1 MKKNLNFQCFLPRMR
16 NKFLL
21 SSGKLW
27 LSPME
32 GVSDLGFRNLC
43 SRRRASLTFTEM
55 IRADGLVR
63 GNNATLSL
71 VDSFDGSV
79 PTGIQLF
86 VTKPDIL
93 KKTLAIIRRGIVEKD
108 GRFSNLSV
116 IDLNFGCPSPEI
128 INLGGGPAML
138 KRTERM
144 KELLTV
150 LRTESPLPCGIKIR
164 LGMNEREKQQK
175 VYLRI
180 VELANEVGLDYLTV
194 HPKVASDDSRV
205 PIDFGALQE
214 IIDYSS
220 VPIVGNGFVVD
231 GSSAKRMLEM
241 GCSAVMIARAA
252 VGNPWVFEE
261 IERYLKTGKEVVLK
275 KDYAATWKEYK
286 SLAERYGTKEKYHDY
301 HKKVFELRGKG
312 DLGFHSPSKILKWV

>member
-1 MKKNLNFQCFLPRMR
+1 
-16 NKFLL
+16 
-21 SSGKLW
+21 
-27 LSPME
+27 ME
-32 GVSDLGFRNLC
+32 GVSDLGFRTLC
-43 SRRRASLTFTEM
+43 SRRRAGLTFTEM
-55 IRADGLVR
+55 IRADGLAR
-63 GNNATLSL
+63 SNKATLSL
-71 VDSFDGSV
+71 VDSFDKSV

-93 KKTLAIIRRGIVEKD
+93 KKSLAIIRRGIEEKD

-128 INLGGGPAML
+128 IKLGGGPAML

-150 LRTESPLPCGIKIR
+150 LRTDSPLPFGIKIR

-180 VELANEVGLDYLTV
+180 VELVNKIGLDYITV
-194 HPKVASDDSRV
+194 HPKVASDDSRA
-205 PIDFGALQE
+205 PIDFAALQE
-214 IIDYSS
+214 IIDHSS

-231 GSSAKRMLEM
+231 GPSAKRMLGM

-261 IERYLKTGKEVVLK
+261 IDHYLKTGKEVVLK
-275 KDYAATWKEYK
+275 KDYAGAWNEYK
-286 SLAERYGTKEKYHDY
+286 SIAEKYGTKGKYYDY
-301 HKKVFELRGKG
+301 HQKVFELRAKG
-312 DLGFHSPSKILKWV
+312 DLGFHSPARIMKWV

>member
-1 MKKNLNFQCFLPRMR
+1 MSSQNLF
-16 NKFLL
+16 

-32 GVSDLGFRNLC
+32 SVSDLAFRTLC
-43 SRRRASLTFTEM
+43 SRRRAALTFTEM

-63 GNNATLSL
+63 KNKATLSL
-71 VDSFDGSV
+71 VDSFDKSV

-86 VTKPDIL
+86 VTKHDVL
-93 KKTLAIIRRGIVEKD
+93 RKSLAIIRRGIDSED

-116 IDLNFGCPSPEI
+116 VDLNFGCPSPEI
-128 INLGGGPAML
+128 IKLGGGPAML

-144 KELLTV
+144 KRLLTI
-150 LRTESPLPCGIKIR
+150 LRQESPLRCGIKIR

-180 VELANEVGLDYLTV
+180 VEMASEVGLDYLTV
-194 HPKVASDDSRV
+194 HPKVACDDSRE
-205 PIDFGALQE
+205 PIDFAALQE
-214 IIDYSS
+214 IIDHATI
-220 VPIVGNGFVVD
+220 PIVGNGFVVD
-231 GSSAKRMLEM
+231 GKSAERMLKM

-261 IERYLKTGKEVVLK
+261 IDQYLRTGKVVTIK
-275 KDYAATWKEYK
+275 KDYVGAWKEYK
-286 SLAERYGTKEKYHDY
+286 SIAEKYGTKEKYYEY
-301 HKKVFELRGKG
+301 HQRVFELREKG
-312 DLGFHSPSKILKWV
+312 DLRFHSPSRIMKWV

>member
-1 MKKNLNFQCFLPRMR
+1 MSTQNF
-16 NKFLL
+16 L
-21 SSGKLW
+21 SLGKLW

-32 GVSDLGFRNLC
+32 GVSDLGFRTLC
-43 SRRRASLTFTEM
+43 SRHRAALTFTEM
-55 IRADGLVR
+55 IRADGLAR
-63 GNNATLSL
+63 GNKATLSL
-71 VDSFDGSV
+71 VDCFDKSV

-86 VTKPDIL
+86 VTKLDIL
-93 KKTLAIIRRGIVEKD
+93 KKSMAIIRRGIEEKD

-128 INLGGGPAML
+128 IKLGGGPAML

-164 LGMNEREKQQK
+164 LGMNGREKQQK

-180 VELANEVGLDYLTV
+180 VELANKIGLDYITV
-194 HPKVASDDSRV
+194 HPKLASDDSCA
-205 PIDFGALQE
+205 PIDLFALQE
-214 IIDYSS
+214 IIDHSS

-231 GSSAKRMLEM
+231 GPSAKRMLAM

-252 VGNPWVFEE
+252 VGDPWVFEE
-261 IERYLKTGKEVVLK
+261 IDHYLKKGKEVVLK
-275 KDYAATWKEYK
+275 KDYAAAWKEYK
-286 SLAERYGTKEKYHDY
+286 FLAEKYGTKEKYYDY